1 MFTFSHAPIA
11 QQDIALPCRVVR
23 ELNGCVGNGPSY
35 TGHWHNYAEKN
46 MQWIANTFAVGDVTT
61 MFFTSHVSNKE
72 YELLLNIHDKWNTN
86 GMAVG

>member
-1 MFTFSHAPIA
+1 
-11 QQDIALPCRVVR
+11 
-23 ELNGCVGNGPSY
+23 
-35 TGHWHNYAEKN
+35 

>member
-1 MFTFSHAPIA
+1 
-11 QQDIALPCRVVR
+11 
-23 ELNGCVGNGPSY
+23 
-35 TGHWHNYAEKN
+35 
-46 MQWIANTFAVGDVTT
+46 MQWIANTFAVCDVTT